1 LGPTNNLQDESDEYT
16 TEVIF
21 YRLTKDGYEAVKL
34 SSKLDIVGVN
44 FFNPR
49 LILLEFNMADIFC
62 YEVKRT
68 KKNHEV

>member
-1 LGPTNNLQDESDEYT
+1 MGPANNLLDESEEYT
-16 TEVIF
+16 TEVVF

-49 LILLEFNMADIFC
+49 LILLEFNMSDIFC

-68 KKNHEV
+68 KKNQEV